1 MALLSSLPDSVNSP
15 CSKVYANSNA
25 NGSNS
30 STCMYN
36 NQGKSDEYQPQG
48 TGSNNSDSQTNHLPL
63 KNKSSSVGMQDSFS
77 DSGLKSKSMQNVK
90 YDSTTGKMY
99 EELGASA
106 SNNASNLLGPSSAVG
121 ASNVDLS
128 RATADYLNYQSY
140 QSYPYSQV
148 SQVNYMGSF
157 AATGYSTGSHQLNP
171 YDSRSMYPYNTPGAF
186 VPHSA
191 INLSVKPNET
201 SHVATATS
209 LDLTMSEGNSY
220 LSASTDTSYATNT
233 LSTNN
238 SLSGLSVKP
247 SQSAAVPSPQILDLT
262 RPILSGPNNHSSAY
276 TSSSNTLS
284 SSHSN
289 SQAPSKEQ
297 TEPVDFSSGFSTAT
311 AFGRPG
317 SSTDLSRFRTNAY
330 SSFPSLAPT
339 YNSLLQNGYSST
351 GYPSYN
357 QTGYGCLNY
366 ANSSFSSTDAAAASA
381 AASFGLPGMLGSAGA
396 SSTPSRSQTS
406 YMPFGRI
413 NGRSKDGK
421 ELIQCPT
428 PGCDGVGHITG
439 NYATHRSASGCPI
452 AARNKSRGLDPN
464 GNPSLS
470 SGSTSGGVLKY
481 GSSNSPTITTSV
493 ANNTSS
499 GFLSSSRMS
508 SSVALG
514 ASMADFSTAVAA
526 AAAAVSA
533 SAAAVSFGTSGQ
545 TPADLMNL
553 NDDDISSLQK
563 DSSLTGA
570 SGKLDGSSSG
580 GGVGG
585 GALLGNST
593 SRSARIDPTYMD
605 TSDLSSSSYKE
616 SSASL
621 SNFETRRYGA
631 TLGSSPAS
639 SSIGSAKFNTSSMF
653 GSKTSLQG
661 PPFENPIGM
670 DRWLPGV
677 QRRQT
682 NFKPIPN
689 QSEKYEN
696 LSHALDKVQNTEPMW
711 TTLQWAI

>member
-1 MALLSSLPDSVNSP
+1 
-15 CSKVYANSNA
+15 
-25 NGSNS
+25 
-30 STCMYN
+30 MYN

-439 NYATHRSASGCPI
+439 NYATHRSLSGCPR
-452 AARNKSRGLDPN
+452 ANKPKSRPKD
-464 GNPSLS
+464 
-470 SGSTSGGVLKY
+470 
-481 GSSNSPTITTSV
+481 
-493 ANNTSS
+493 
-499 GFLSSSRMS
+499 
-508 SSVALG
+508 
-514 ASMADFSTAVAA
+514 
-526 AAAAVSA
+526 
-533 SAAAVSFGTSGQ
+533 GTE
-545 TPADLMNL
+545 A
-553 NDDDISSLQK
+553 
-563 DSSLTGA
+563 
-570 SGKLDGSSSG
+570 
-580 GGVGG
+580 
-585 GALLGNST
+585 
-593 SRSARIDPTYMD
+593 
-605 TSDLSSSSYKE
+605 
-616 SSASL
+616 
-621 SNFETRRYGA
+621 
-631 TLGSSPAS
+631 
-639 SSIGSAKFNTSSMF
+639 
-653 GSKTSLQG
+653 
-661 PPFENPIGM
+661 
-670 DRWLPGV
+670 
-677 QRRQT
+677 
-682 NFKPIPN
+682 
-689 QSEKYEN
+689 
-696 LSHALDKVQNTEPMW
+696 EP
-711 TTLQWAI
+711 L